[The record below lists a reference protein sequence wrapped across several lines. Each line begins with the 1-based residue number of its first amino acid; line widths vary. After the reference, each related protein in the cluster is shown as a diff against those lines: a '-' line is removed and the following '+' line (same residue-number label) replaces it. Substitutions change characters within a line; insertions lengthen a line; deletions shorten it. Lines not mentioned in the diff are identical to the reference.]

1 MQNRQQQ
8 DPLDTLPSLTAG
20 LSVFSQPEPE
30 GDVVASFSLGSP
42 EVGQANTYFGSPAG
56 AAGAAL
62 QTISLTDDDDDH
74 TVFAVHQP
82 TASTSAGGTAA
93 GAMPVEPAAAPE
105 PAALPVS
112 VLHSTSGVA
121 AAAATAAAAAAAA
134 DDAVEAG
141 QQADTTLPATVAGPL
156 HAQDIPVKVWV
167 RDPEKVAR
175 GFSSYV
181 TYLLRTETSL
191 SVFGT
196 APAPSHAAASTAD
209 AAESNAAGDTAAAQP
224 GSSGS
229 SSSSAAR
236 RLREGVQVWE
246 VRRRFADFEELHRL
260 LRRQFRG
267 YFLPPLPD
275 RAGLL
280 DAARLAGGDS
290 FMKVRK
296 VDLQAYMCTIA
307 NHPALQGS
315 QELRVFLTY
324 PTCLSTCQ
332 QWQQMVQRPA
342 PTDALLG
349 MLRPEHKQ
357 QQGLAADASAGGAGG
372 SSAAAAGDAGG
383 GKLGGMMW
391 RMKHSLMAVVRE
403 PKARPEV
410 PADEQQLRQAKD
422 WFKELQQHLSS
433 AVTVAQSLVSHTS
446 AAAEDFHDI
455 GRSFTLMA
463 RYEEK
468 IAQCVGQYTPNG
480 SSAVQR
486 AADLQA
492 AGYASL
498 RQHAVDKQYVLR
510 TAAALVFLHDYWV
523 LVPEA
528 VAALEEREDA
538 YEALLLMREELQ
550 ERQAAAAA
558 AAASRD
564 KRMAALYTSAEA
576 LQERL
581 LAAQEQYEVLKD
593 RNQTELVRLNLQR
606 AVDFRQALSRFAQ
619 VQLQLAQAC
628 ASAWEGVVDQLNVG
642 S

>member
-62 QTISLTDDDDDH
+62 QTVSLTDDDDDH

-93 GAMPVEPAAAPE
+93 AAMPVEPAAAPE

-121 AAAATAAAAAAAA
+121 AAAATAAAAAA

-191 SVFGT
+191 SV
-196 APAPSHAAASTAD
+196 
-209 AAESNAAGDTAAAQP
+209 
-224 GSSGS
+224 
-229 SSSSAAR
+229 
-236 RLREGVQVWE
+236 
-246 VRRRFADFEELHRL
+246 
-260 LRRQFRG
+260 
-267 YFLPPLPD
+267 
-275 RAGLL
+275 AGLL

-332 QWQQMVQRPA
+332 QWQHMVQRPA

-349 MLRPEHKQ
+349 MLLPEHKQ

-372 SSAAAAGDAGG
+372 SSAAAAAGDAGG

-422 WFKELQQHLSS
+422 WFKELQQHLSA

-558 AAASRD
+558 AAALRD